1 MDNKRLDFLISIY
14 DEQDHDSFVLYGIA
28 KEYEYNNNPT
38 QAITTYQ
45 KLKAKDPEYVGLYYQ
60 LAKIY
65 EAQGLKEEAIAIY
78 DEGIKMAKKLSD
90 FHALSELANARQN
103 LDIE

>member
-1 MDNKRLDFLISIY
+1 MDNSRLDFLLSIY
-14 DEQDHDSFVLYGIA
+14 DDADHDSFVLYGIA
-28 KEYEYNNNPT
+28 KEYEYANKT
-38 QAITTYQ
+38 QDAIVTYK
-45 KLKAKDPEYVGLYYQ
+45 KLMVKDPEYVGLYYQ

-65 EAQGLKEEAIAIY
+65 ESIGAREDAMTTY

-90 FHALSELANARQN
+90 FHALSELVNARQN